1 MIEDFISGMKE
12 KGIRYVLVGG
22 MALNLHG
29 IPRPTY
35 DIDLSLAL
43 DPENLSRFWDHALAC
58 GFKPR
63 LPISKGQLLD
73 PRVRESWIKDKN
85 LVAVSFLVEKPFR
98 AELDVLIALRGIGF
112 EELLA
117 SALRRPLGA
126 SEVVFASRDAL
137 IQMKAA
143 AGRDQD
149 LRDIEYLRRL
159 G

>member
-1 MIEDFISGMKE
+1 MIEEFITGMEE

-43 DPENLSRFWDHALAC
+43 DPENLSRFWDHAQAC

-63 LPISKGQLLD
+63 LPISKDQLLD
-73 PRVRESWIKDKN
+73 PKTREAWIKDKN
-85 LVAVSFLVEKPFR
+85 LAAVSFLVEKPYR
-98 AELDVLIALRGIGF
+98 AELDVLIDLRGIGF
-112 EELLA
+112 EELCA
-117 SALRRPLGA
+117 SALRRPLGK
-126 SEVVFASRDAL
+126 SEVVIASRDAL
-137 IQMKAA
+137 IKMKAA
-143 AGRDQD
+143 VGRDQD